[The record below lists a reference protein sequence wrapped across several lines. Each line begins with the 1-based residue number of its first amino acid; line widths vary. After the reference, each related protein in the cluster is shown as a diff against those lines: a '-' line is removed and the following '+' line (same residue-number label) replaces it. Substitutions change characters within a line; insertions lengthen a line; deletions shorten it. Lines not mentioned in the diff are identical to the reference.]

1 MYIYK
6 AFVYRF
12 DLVNLASDSE
22 AFPFYFCVSV
32 GRRVT
37 LPDVYAAGK
46 QVRRAIIS
54 KLERHG

>member
-22 AFPFYFCVSV
+22 AFPFYFCAV

-37 LPDVYAAGK
+37 LPDVHAAGK